1 MSAVAT
7 EAVTAP
13 ELLELSLVGGLA
25 GFSQGERYAL
35 VEVSSSSPLFRLC
48 SLDAPGLDFLVV
60 PPAVFFPDYEPEID
74 DASAARL
81 ELTDAQDALLLLVL
95 TVGDDAGSATA
106 NLMAPIVINA
116 RTRSAAQVVVEGTYP
131 LRAPLRS

>member
-1 MSAVAT
+1 VSAVAT
-7 EAVTAP
+7 AP
-13 ELLELSLVGGLA
+13 DLLELTLVGGLA

-35 VEVSSSSPLFRLC
+35 VEVSSTSPLFRLC
-48 SLDAPGLDFLVV
+48 SLDQPGLDFLVA
-60 PPAVFFPDYEPEID
+60 PPVVFFPDYAPEID

-81 ELTDAQDALLLLVL
+81 ELTDAADALLLVVL
-95 TVGDDAGSATA
+95 TVGADVAAATA

-116 RTRSAAQVVVEGTYP
+116 RTRQAAQVIVEGTYP